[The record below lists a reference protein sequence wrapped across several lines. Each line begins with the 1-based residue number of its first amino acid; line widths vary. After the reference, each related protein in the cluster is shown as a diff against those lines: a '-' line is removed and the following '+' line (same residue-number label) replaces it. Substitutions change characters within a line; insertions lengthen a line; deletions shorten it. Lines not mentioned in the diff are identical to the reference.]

1 MKTSELRQFIRE
13 EILKELESIDFPQ
26 TIDPLTEATEMI
38 SMVANQ
44 LKSKGMD
51 DLAKTLIM
59 ANLKIQDVQNSLTTE
74 PYIG

>member
-1 MKTSELRQFIRE
+1 MKTSALRQIIRE

-26 TIDPLTEATEMI
+26 AIDPLTEATEMI

-44 LKSKGMD
+44 LKSKGMN
-51 DLAKTLIM
+51 DLAKTLMM